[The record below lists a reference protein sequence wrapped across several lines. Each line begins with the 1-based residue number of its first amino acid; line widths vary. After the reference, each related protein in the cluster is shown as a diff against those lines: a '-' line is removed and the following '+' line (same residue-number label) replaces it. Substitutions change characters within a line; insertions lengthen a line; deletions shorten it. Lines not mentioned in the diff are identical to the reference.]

1 MDMAI
6 SYNRWYAMGIV
17 RSLFADL
24 ANNISVQSELA
35 IRLSKKRL
43 NIYNIFESENQLPP
57 MIRNV
62 YQSN

>member
-6 SYNRWYAMGIV
+6 SYNRWYAMGTV

-24 ANNISVQSELA
+24 INNISVQSELA
-35 IRLSKKRL
+35 IRLTRKRL
-43 NIYNIFESENQLPP
+43 NIYNIFESENQLPT

-62 YQSN
+62 YQTN